1 MFVFMY
7 PERSVS
13 YKIVQ
18 PPLPLKTSTLCIA
31 PPTLP
36 DTHTVYE
43 APNNH
48 TVYDIPCKTS
58 PTSNSSVCSIFS
70 GSESHQHYHHHHK
83 YYSRVLS
90 SAQPYETPLVTPRS
104 SRQNLFTSTSTL
116 NTITGSE
123 VLVSRSTPLPPQPAS
138 TGTMTLDRVKRVK
151 LKKPLPV
158 VKPAVLPSAAKHTAN
173 HPVPPER
180 DSREMLAMSERQPK
194 PRAPTPESKVDNT
207 ASTHDEGYCTAKH
220 PVRPIQQVCVTISHM
235 VCEPLKRSYQI
246 RACIIIYGAFQPTI
260 LLCHDYMWY
269 SEAYLQ

>member
-1 MFVFMY
+1 MY

-43 APNNH
+43 APSNH

-123 VLVSRSTPLPPQPAS
+123 VLVSRSTPLPSQPAS
-138 TGTMTLDRVKRVK
+138 TGTMTLDRLKRVK

-220 PVRPIQQVCVTISHM
+220 PVRLLQQVHYT
-235 VCEPLKRSYQI
+235 LYW
-246 RACIIIYGAFQPTI
+246 CIAHG
-260 LLCHDYMWY
+260 L
-269 SEAYLQ
+269 